1 MPKLLDVK
9 DFIVNPVELKEV
21 SSTKIYAKNK
31 FHSEG
36 LFSEQIFGPVKNY
49 TCQCGMFHGASKDGS
64 KCNICKVDITNSN
77 VRRSRYAKITLPIKV
92 VNPIFYDLLVTC
104 GGTSIKQLIDSLMK
118 EESSAI
124 YIHEDEFIVSSE
136 PAPEGV
142 RTYER
147 HEGIQFLVEHLAE
160 NLSASGIVEWQLIKE
175 NLDKLFLEE
184 IIVLPADLRPASK
197 KSDRGSQVADKV
209 NRYYVQI
216 LTKSEIMR
224 GTLLDIQRDKTLFY
238 QYFNQIQRY
247 VNDLYNHVLVKM
259 SKKEGLIRGNILG
272 KRLDFSGR
280 AVIIPD
286 PLLKINQCCLPYLM
300 ILELYKLQISRKLI
314 ELGHFR
320 MLNEAVK
327 FVDDCIEISSPT
339 LFEIAQEL
347 VIGEVCLLNR
357 QPSLHRL
364 SMLGFDITISLDKV
378 IKIHPLACSG
388 FNADFDGDQMAVYIP
403 ISDAAKEE
411 IKEKMMITKNFI
423 NPSDGGLSATP
434 SQDIILGIYA
444 LTANKFPRFDE
455 ESEYKGCVMTKGR
468 QLFNNC
474 LPKDY
479 PPINEEIRKSN
490 LMKILNDI
498 NNSYSDDVM
507 STVLDNIKLT
517 GFKWSTFYGCTISL
531 DQCVVPDR
539 KEFRDKLYEH
549 EDIHDQLNAVNSD
562 ETIAHLKEHFQLSY
576 LIESGAR
583 GSWDQAR
590 QIILTRGF
598 ISNFKLEI
606 LETPIK
612 HSFLEGLTKEEFF
625 TSTYGSRKGLL
636 DVALNTG
643 TSGYLSRKLM
653 FACVNL
659 EVGEEEDCGTPDTL
673 ELHIKNL
680 KMAERMVERNIIVN
694 GVITKITRHNFQ
706 DYAGQL
712 VNVRSPIFCKNPR
725 ICKTCYGDFWEKLHS
740 KYIGVIAAQSLGE
753 CNTQLILR
761 TFHTSGVAV
770 SKSDSMSQDDIVG
783 DLSTASKCL
792 HGNKNRNY
800 KDILYD
806 LYRVYNSNRRINHIH
821 FECVV
826 SQLMWKGYKKWRL
839 LENRDQVVPEYLSV
853 QTVPSYESWLLGLAF
868 SRPRQHILRGIFESG
883 KYKGIMD
890 KLLIGESLI

>member
-9 DFIVNPVELKEV
+9 DFINNPIELKEV
-21 SSTKIYAKNK
+21 SSIKIYSKHK
-31 FHSEG
+31 FHPEG

-49 TCQCGMFHGASKDGS
+49 TCQCGMFHGSSKNGN
-64 KCNICKVDITNSN
+64 KCDICKVDITSSS
-77 VRRSRYAKITLPIKV
+77 VRRERFAKITLPIKV

-104 GGTSIKQLIDSLMK
+104 GGASVKNLLDLLMK
-118 EESSAI
+118 QEDSML
-124 YIHEDEFIVSSE
+124 YILDDEFVVSGDPPPS
-136 PAPEGV
+136 G
-142 RTYER
+142 TKIYER
-147 HEGIQFLVEHLAE
+147 HDAIQFLVENLAE
-160 NLSASGIVEWQLIKE
+160 GLSANGIVEWELIKN
-175 NLDKLFLEE
+175 NLDKLFLDEV
-184 IIVLPADLRPASK
+184 IVLPADLRPASK
-197 KSDRGSQVADKV
+197 KSDRGSQIADKV
-209 NRYYVQI
+209 NRFYVQI

-224 GTLLDIQRDKTLFY
+224 GTLVDIKRDKTLFY
-238 QYFNQIQRY
+238 QYFNQVQRY
-247 VNDLYNHVLVKM
+247 VNELYNHILVKM

-300 ILELYKLQISRKLI
+300 ILELYKLQVARKLI
-314 ELGHFR
+314 EIGHFR
-320 MLNEAVK
+320 MLNDAVK
-327 FVDDCIEISSPT
+327 FIDDCIEISSPT
-339 LFEIAQEL
+339 LFEIAQD
-347 VIGEVCLLNR
+347 IIKDEVCLLNR

-364 SMLGFDITISLDKV
+364 SMVGFDITISLDKV

-403 ISDAAKEE
+403 ISDKAKEE
-411 IKEKMMITKNFI
+411 IKEKMLITKNFI
-423 NPSDGGLSATP
+423 NPSDGGLSTTP

-444 LTANKFPRFDE
+444 LTADKFPDFLTK
-455 ESEYKGCVMTKGR
+455 SEYKGSIITKGK
-468 QLFNNC
+468 QIFNNC
-474 LPKDY
+474 LPQDY
-479 PPINEEIRKSN
+479 PVIDEVVTKSN

-498 NNSYSDDVM
+498 NINYSEDVM
-507 STVLDNIKLT
+507 SLVLDNIKIT
-517 GFKWSTFYGCTISL
+517 GFKWSTFYGVTISL
-531 DQCVVPDR
+531 DQCVVPNR
-539 KEFRDKLYEH
+539 KEFRDKLYDH
-549 EDIHDQLNAVNSD
+549 ENIQDQLNAVNSD

-612 HSFLEGLTKEEFF
+612 HSFIEGLTKEEFF

-653 FACVNL
+653 FANVNL
-659 EVGEEEDCGTPDTL
+659 EIGTEEDCGTTDTL
-673 ELHIKNL
+673 ELFIKDL
-680 KMAERMVERNIIVN
+680 KMAERMVDRNIIVN
-694 GVITKITRHNFQ
+694 GDIEKITRDNFQ
-706 DYAGQL
+706 DFAGQL
-712 VNVRSPIFCKNPR
+712 VNVRSPIFCKNPQ
-725 ICKTCYGDFWEKLHS
+725 ICRTCYGDFWSILHS
-740 KYIGVIAAQSLGE
+740 KFIGVLAAQSLGE

-792 HGNKNRNY
+792 HGNKNRSY
-800 KDILYD
+800 KAILHD

-839 LENRDQVVPEYLSV
+839 LPNRDQVVPEYLSV